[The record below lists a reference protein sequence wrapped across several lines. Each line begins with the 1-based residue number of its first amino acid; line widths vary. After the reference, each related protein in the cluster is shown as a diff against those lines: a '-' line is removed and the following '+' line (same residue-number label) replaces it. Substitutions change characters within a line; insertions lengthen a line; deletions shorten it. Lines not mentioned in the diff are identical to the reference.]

1 MERIIY
7 AHNLVRFVNR
17 MKIETENNQLF
28 YYNMPDLENCNLRP
42 LGISLVSYL
51 IKKSLIIFY
60 PSFSEILD

>member
-1 MERIIY
+1 
-7 AHNLVRFVNR
+7 

-51 IKKSLIIFY
+51 IKKSLIILY
-60 PSFSEILD
+60 PSFSDILD